1 MYTDNGVRVMFYAE
15 NYSNAVA
22 RMKEYDKYAKKI
34 EKVTINGHE
43 YEYYK
48 VKFMDKWMI
57 YVYRIKLANN
67 DYYYFE
73 FNVYE
78 NEYEDSHITKFMET
92 VEYLRYKK

>member
-1 MYTDNGVRVMFYAE
+1 
-15 NYSNAVA
+15 
-22 RMKEYDKYAKKI
+22 
-34 EKVTINGHE
+34 
-43 YEYYK
+43 
-48 VKFMDKWMI
+48 MI